1 MYNDVRG
8 GKMATHLMVRSH
20 YSLLK
25 GMMPVELICE
35 KAKHNE
41 SKSIALTDRHV
52 LFGALDFYDAA
63 RKHHIK
69 PIYGM
74 EITIL
79 EDESYYDSLVLAR
92 TNEGYQ
98 GLIHLS
104 YLLSKQAYISEAD
117 VVPFES
123 ELIFIAYSE
132 QGPFEKGML
141 SKNLDEVANTMERL
155 KKMFSY
161 FYIGLSHQE
170 SGFFSNV
177 NDQLRQMA
185 VLREIE
191 CVALPKVYYENKDD
205 EEAFRALQAID
216 KSTYLEDKTLVSSP
230 NRNFISDDDF
240 KVLYTEAE
248 LSLTDTIAEMCNV
261 SIMNLKTELPE
272 FETHQEVSN
281 KVFLEQLSHFGLKR
295 RLNNSVPEKYRER
308 LNYELKIINK
318 MNFTDYFL
326 IVYDVIRYAKKA
338 GIYVGPGRGS
348 SAGSLVAYCLGIVEI
363 DPIEYDLLFERFLN
377 PERVSMP
384 DIDIDFPD
392 DKRQYVIDYV
402 RNKYGDDYVA
412 HIVTFG
418 TLKARQAFRDTARV
432 LQVPIRKV
440 DQVSKLIDPMMGLRD
455 NYNKNSRF
463 KSLIQSEDLLKKTF
477 ELACKIEGMPRH
489 TSTHAAGIVLS
500 KKPLDVVVPVIQLD
514 SETKAVQYE
523 MSHLESIGLVKID
536 FLGLR
541 NLTIIDNISRQINES
556 EAFDIMSIPLD
567 DQKTYELISR
577 AETVGVFQL
586 ESDGMKA
593 LLKKVK
599 PNKFSDIV
607 DTVALFRPGPMENI
621 PLYLENRDHPEK
633 VKYIHDDLK
642 RITES
647 TNGILIYQ
655 EQIMQVAQIMAG
667 FSLARADILRKAMG
681 KKNAKELDG
690 LKTEFIQ
697 GCIDKG
703 HEETF
708 SEELFSLIYKFANYG
723 FNKSHSVAY
732 GLIAYQ
738 LSYLKAN
745 YPHLFYTYLLTSVIG
760 SEVKTRQYIDEC
772 RRRKV
777 DLRPVNLE
785 QSRNSYTLE
794 GYAIRLPFT
803 VIKGISKS
811 IGTKIQ
817 NEVHDNGPYLN
828 YYNAI
833 SRLNLVGIKKNQFEL
848 LIQAGAFDYLNSDRL
863 SMIASLEEALRYANI
878 IRVEKDGQSSLNM
891 DLISEPIFTVVSE
904 NRRQVLNDELVVLG
918 FYFSEHPTLRL
929 KQKHESDSLIEV
941 KVRDKFFRI
950 IAMVDRIKLHRTKK
964 GDQMAFIQLSDDTGL
979 IDGVVF
985 PSVYDKI
992 KVNLEIGVL
1001 VLVKGQMRE
1010 PGSLIIMD
1018 MYRFDSKP
1026 EFHES

>member
-1 MYNDVRG
+1 MYNNDRG

-25 GMMPVELICE
+25 GMMSVDLICE
-35 KAKHNE
+35 KTKE
-41 SKSIALTDRHV
+41 FGMKSIALTDRHV
-52 LFGALDFYDAA
+52 LFGALDFYVEAQK
-63 RKHHIK
+63 RNLK
-69 PIYGM
+69 PIFGM
-74 EITIL
+74 EITI
-79 EDESYYDSLVLAR
+79 DADDFQYDSLVLAR

-104 YLLSKQAYISEAD
+104 YLLSQQECVSEAD
-117 VVPFES
+117 VIPFQS
-123 ELIFIAYSE
+123 DLVFIAYSE

-141 SKNLDEVANTMERL
+141 GKDLDAVAIVMERL
-155 KKMFSY
+155 NASFSH

-170 SGFFSNV
+170 SGFFATV

-185 VLREIE
+185 ALRGIE

-216 KSTYLEDKTLVSSP
+216 KGTYLEDKTLVSSP
-230 NRNFISDDDF
+230 NRHFTTCDDF
-240 KVLYTEAE
+240 TVLYQESEIE
-248 LSLTDTIAEMCNV
+248 LTNAIAEMCHV
-261 SIMNLKTELPE
+261 SILDLTTELPE
-272 FETHQEVSN
+272 FETHQDVSN
-281 KVFLEQLSHFGLKR
+281 KIYLEQLSHFGLKR
-295 RLNNSVPEKYRER
+295 RLNQSVPVKYQER
-308 LNYELKIINK
+308 LDYELKIIND

-326 IVYDVIRYAKKA
+326 IVYDVIRYAKKE

-392 DKRQYVIDYV
+392 DKRQFVIDYV
-402 RNKYGDDYVA
+402 REKYGENYVA

-440 DQVSKLIDPMMGLRD
+440 DQVSKLIDPLLDLRQ
-455 NYNKNSRF
+455 NYNQNSRF
-463 KSLIQSEDLLKKTF
+463 KSLLQSENILTKTF
-477 ELACKIEGMPRH
+477 ELACSLEGMPRH

-500 KKPLDVVVPVIQLD
+500 KKPLENVVPIIQLD
-514 SETKAVQYE
+514 SETKAVQYD
-523 MSHLESIGLVKID
+523 MSRLESIGLVKID

-541 NLTIIDNISRQINES
+541 NLTIIDNISRQINEQ
-556 EAFDIMSIPLD
+556 EPFDIMAIPLD
-567 DQKTYELISR
+567 DKKTYDLISR

-599 PNKFSDIV
+599 PYKFSDIV
-607 DTVALFRPGPMENI
+607 DTIALFRPGPMENI
-621 PLYLENRDHPEK
+621 PLYLENRAHPQN
-633 VKYIHDDLK
+633 VKYIHEDLK
-642 RITES
+642 KITES

-667 FSLARADILRKAMG
+667 FSLARADILRKAMS
-681 KKNAKELDG
+681 KKDAKELDA
-690 LKTEFIQ
+690 LKAEFVQ

-703 HEETF
+703 HSNVF
-708 SEELFSLIYKFANYG
+708 AQELFALIYKFANYG

-777 DLRPVNLE
+777 ELRPVNLE
-785 QSRNSYTLE
+785 QSTNHYTLE
-794 GYAIRLPFT
+794 GFAIRLPFT

-811 IGTKIQ
+811 IGARIST
-817 NEVHDNGPYLN
+817 EVNKNGPYLS

-833 SRLNLVGIKKNQFEL
+833 SRLNLVGIKKSQFEL
-848 LIQAGAFDYLNSDRL
+848 LIQAGAFDYLNPDRL

-891 DLISEPIFTVVSE
+891 DLISEPIFTMVTE
-904 NRRQVLNDELVVLG
+904 NRRQVLNDELLVLG

-929 KQKHESDSLIEV
+929 KQKHEADSVIDV
-941 KVRDKFFRI
+941 KVRDKYFRI

-992 KVNLEIGVL
+992 KVNLEIGAL

-1018 MYRFDSKP
+1018 MYRFDSNP

>member
-1 MYNDVRG
+1 M
-8 GKMATHLMVRSH
+8 MATHLAVRSY

-25 GMMPVELICE
+25 GMMSVESIIE
-35 KAKHNE
+35 KAKVHNM
-41 SKSIALTDRHV
+41 KSIALTDRHV
-52 LFGALDFYDAA
+52 LFGALDFQYAA
-63 RKHHIK
+63 NKHQIK
-69 PIYGM
+69 PIFGM
-74 EITIL
+74 EITL
-79 EDESYYDSLVLAR
+79 EFEGLRYDSLVLAR
-92 TNEGYQ
+92 SNHGYQ
-98 GLIHLS
+98 ALITLS
-104 YLLSKQAYISEAD
+104 FSLSQQGYVLESD
-117 VVPFES
+117 VIPFQDD
-123 ELIFIAYSE
+123 LIFIAYSE

-141 SKNLDEVANTMERL
+141 NKDLQSVSETMDRL
-155 KKMFSY
+155 NHQFDS

-170 SGFFSNV
+170 SSFFVSV

-185 VLREIE
+185 SLKSIQCLAV
-191 CVALPKVYYENKDD
+191 PKVYYENKED

-230 NRNFISDDDF
+230 NRNFIDSETF
-240 KVLYTEAE
+240 KSLYTEE
-248 LSLTDTIAEMCNV
+248 EVQLTDTIAQMCNV
-261 SIMNLKTELPE
+261 NLMELTTQLPV
-272 FETHQEVSN
+272 FETNQEVSN
-281 KVFLEQLSHFGLKR
+281 KVYLDQLSRFGLKR
-295 RLNNSVPEKYRER
+295 RLKNNVSQVYRER
-308 LNYELKIINK
+308 LNYELDIINK

-326 IVYDVIRYAKKA
+326 IVYDVIRFAKKE

-363 DPIEYDLLFERFLN
+363 DPIEYNLLFERFLN
-377 PERVSMP
+377 PERISMP

-392 DKRQYVIDYV
+392 DKRQFVIDYV
-402 RNKYGDDYVA
+402 RNKYGDDHVA

-440 DQVSKLIDPMMGLRD
+440 DQVSKLINPVMPLNQNYASNSKLR
-455 NYNKNSRF
+455 
-463 KSLIQSEDLLKKTF
+463 SLIDSESILMKTF
-477 ELACKIEGMPRH
+477 ELAGKIEGIPRH

-500 KKPLDVVVPVIQLD
+500 KKCLESVVPVIQLD
-514 SETKAVQYE
+514 TETIAVQYD
-523 MSHLESIGLVKID
+523 MNHLEAIGLVKID

-541 NLTIIDNISRQINES
+541 NLTIIDNISRQINEH
-556 EAFDIMSIPLD
+556 EPFDIMTIPLD
-567 DQKTYELISR
+567 DTKTFNLIAQ
-577 AETVGVFQL
+577 AETVGIFQL

-599 PNKFSDIV
+599 PRQFSDIV
-607 DTVALFRPGPMENI
+607 DTIALFRPGPMENI
-621 PLYLENRDHPEK
+621 PLYLEYREHPEK
-633 VKYIHDDLK
+633 VQYIHEDLK
-642 RITES
+642 KITES

-667 FSLARADILRKAMG
+667 FSLAKADILRKAMG
-681 KKNAKELDG
+681 KKNAKELDA
-690 LKTEFIQ
+690 LKTDFIE
-697 GCIDKG
+697 GCIQQG
-703 HEETF
+703 HDAPF
-708 SEELFSLIYKFANYG
+708 AEELFALIYKFANYG

-738 LSYLKAN
+738 LAYLKAN
-745 YPHLFYTYLLTSVIG
+745 YSHLFYTYLLTSVIG

-772 RRRKV
+772 RRRNIE
-777 DLRPVNLE
+777 LRCVNLE
-785 QSRNSYTLE
+785 QSTNAYTLE

-811 IGTKIQ
+811 VGTKIR
-817 NEVHDNGPYLN
+817 EDVEMHGPYLN

-833 SRLNLVGIKKNQFEL
+833 SRLNLVGIKRNQFEM
-848 LIQAGAFDYLNSDRL
+848 LIHAGAFDYLNSDRL
-863 SMIASLEEALRYANI
+863 SMIASLEEAIRYANI

-891 DLISEPIFTVVSE
+891 DLISEPIFTVVDE
-904 NRRQVLNDELVVLG
+904 NRRQVLNDELLVLG

-929 KQKHESDSLIEV
+929 KQKHEADSLVDV
-941 KVRDKFFRI
+941 KVRDKYFRI

-992 KVNLEIGVL
+992 KVSLEIGAL